1 MSDKLA
7 AKTPKILTRQVASVS
22 TAHILK
28 ADGILLL
35 DMHDGLP
42 RTIARRYGGM
52 GFAFWLQ
59 SFKAP
64 SVPENPPRCDGIE
77 VSVHLD
83 LDEADSVASSS
94 RCGDLGISFH
104 LNLNEAEFERQ
115 IEDLREAGI
124 SDVFVNVLRAVHAAG
139 IDLLSLAATAALLRG
154 CRYSSGELQLSAAT
168 LGIGWSC
175 LWILEGCR
183 PFPID

>member
-1 MSDKLA
+1 MINFLGMSDKLA

-28 ADGILLL
+28 ADGVLLL

-59 SFKAP
+59 SFKAS
-64 SVPENPPRCDGIE
+64 SVTESPPRCAGIG
-77 VSVHLD
+77 VSVHVD

-104 LNLNEAEFERQ
+104 LNLDEAEFECQ

-124 SDVFVNVLRAVHAAG
+124 SDAFVNVLGAVHAAG
-139 IDLLSLAATAALLRG
+139 MDCVELSPDGGL
-154 CRYSSGELQLSAAT
+154 
-168 LGIGWSC
+168 I
-175 LWILEGCR
+175 EGL
-183 PFPID
+183 PVFEW